1 MPFSGR
7 RPGWR
12 RSGIALAVLAF
23 AAGLSGCDDMASN
36 AQANPEA
43 HEPRPVRIMTVET
56 AADTV
61 THRFSGRVKAVQ
73 TVDLSFQVGGRLIEL
88 PIKEG
93 QVVKKG
99 EMIARLDPAD
109 FERAVRE
116 AKVNLTL
123 AQQDFDRAQKLVR
136 KNVAAA
142 KTLDQARATL
152 DLAKVALD
160 DARQN
165 LAYTRLFAPFDALVS
180 RRLVDNFTTLAAGT
194 QVVRIQDVSE
204 VQVDVDVPESLLAQ
218 SHEKDV
224 ADISAE
230 FLAAPGVR
238 FPLDFREY
246 SSEPNAVTQT
256 YRVTLSM
263 PRQEQFHILP
273 GMTASVFVSL
283 KKDGAIG
290 VRVPVSAVVAD
301 ETKAFFVWVF
311 DEESGTVSKRSVT
324 LGTMDKKSVGVLS
337 GLQPGEKI
345 VTAGVQQ
352 IVDGMAVRSLK
363 SL

>member
-1 MPFSGR
+1 MT
-7 RPGWR
+7 
-12 RSGIALAVLAF
+12 L
-23 AAGLSGCDDMASN
+23 AAGLSGCDDMTSK

-43 HEPRPVRIMTVET
+43 LAPRPVHIETVDA

-73 TVDLSFQVGGRLIEL
+73 TVDLSFQVGGRLTEL

-99 EMIARLDPAD
+99 GLIARLDPAD
-109 FERAVRE
+109 FQRAVRE
-116 AKVNLTL
+116 TEVNRTL
-123 AQQDFDRAQKLVR
+123 AQQDFDRAEQLRR
-136 KNVAAA
+136 KNVVAE

-152 DLAKVALD
+152 DLAKVALEN
-160 DARQN
+160 AKQN
-165 LAYTRLFAPFDALVS
+165 LAYTRLSAPFDALVS
-180 RRLVDNFTTLAAGT
+180 RRLVDNFTNLAAGA

-204 VQVDVDVPESLLAQ
+204 VQVDVDVPEPLLAKTAKK
-218 SHEKDV
+218 EIV
-224 ADISAE
+224 DISAE

-263 PRQEQFHILP
+263 PRQEDFRILP
-273 GMTASVFVSL
+273 GMTASVFVTL
-283 KKDGAIG
+283 EKHGVVG
-290 VRVPVSAVVAD
+290 VRVPVSAIVAD
-301 ETKAFFVWVF
+301 EKKDFFVWVF
-311 DEESGTVSKRSVT
+311 DAKSGTVAKRPVV
-324 LGTMDKKSVGVLS
+324 LGAMGKETVSVLS
-337 GLQPGEKI
+337 GLQAGENI
-345 VTAGVQQ
+345 VTAGVAR
-352 IVDGMAVRSLK
+352 IVDGMAVRPLK